1 MLLFVLTFKDISYKH
16 SKCQHCLKTFDGA
29 DAFVRHC
36 VSDHPDKYVSLLWP
50 LLNDKCPGI
59 NDIGRCRKD
68 ARGAEKEGGSGET
81 RTEGRKDG
89 GRKGGERDK
98 RRGEGEETQPA
109 RLNRPTELSS
119 C

>member
-1 MLLFVLTFKDISYKH
+1 MKI
-16 SKCQHCLKTFDGA
+16 FDGA
-29 DAFVRHC
+29 DGVVRHC

-59 NDIGRCRKD
+59 YGIGRGHED
-68 ARGAEKEGGSGET
+68 ARGTEKEGGRET
-81 RTEGRKDG
+81 RTEGRKNG

-109 RLNRPTELSS
+109 PLNRHTELSS